1 MATRMKFMKFGG
13 YLLEKGLITEMD
25 ILAGLPDKDR

>member
-1 MATRMKFMKFGG
+1 MATLLKFMKFRE
-13 YLLEKGLITEMD
+13 YLLEKGLINEMD